1 MDGVGKDA
9 KAANFRMKEVL
20 KILGI
25 IILAGLLILIR
36 AYEDSLFYDPLLD
49 FFKMDYK
56 SQPLPEMD
64 TFALQTGIVLRFLL
78 NTLISFAILWLVFKD
93 RDVIKLSA
101 ILYILL
107 FVILFMAFS
116 FIIFT
121 SEGPHSHLFLFY
133 VRRFLIQPLFLL
145 VLLPAF
151 YFQKYKTR

>member
-1 MDGVGKDA
+1 
-9 KAANFRMKEVL
+9 MKKVL
-20 KILGI
+20 KISGI

-36 AYEDSLFYDPLLD
+36 AYENTLFYDPLLD

-56 SQPLPEMD
+56 SQALPEMD

-78 NTLISFAILWLVFKD
+78 NTLISFAVLWLVFKD
-93 RDVIKLSA
+93 NHVIKLSA

-107 FVILFMAFS
+107 FVVFFMVFS

-121 SEGPHSHLFLFY
+121 SEGSHSHLILFY
-133 VRRFLIQPLFLL
+133 VRRFLIQPIFLL